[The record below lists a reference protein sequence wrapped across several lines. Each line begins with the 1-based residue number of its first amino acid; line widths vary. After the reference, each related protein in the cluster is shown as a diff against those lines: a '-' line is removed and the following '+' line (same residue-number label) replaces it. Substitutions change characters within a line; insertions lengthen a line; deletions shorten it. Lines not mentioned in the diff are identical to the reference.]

1 MESFLTSQRDSIFR
15 QVHSLIY
22 IFDVESPHI
31 STTDMHTFV
40 DCLAA
45 LKTNS
50 TTGSTIAADEPP
62 FVHVL
67 IHKMDLVSVN
77 DREVTFNRRRDE
89 VVKKCSEAGWT
100 NVRVFGTSIWDETLY
115 KVPFFPPFHIVC
127 LLFEALMLIIS
138 PETRLGHK

>member
-31 STTDMHTFV
+31 STTDMHSFV

-50 TTGSTIAADEPP
+50 TTGAARGANDPP

-67 IHKMDLVSVN
+67 IHKMDLVSVHE
-77 DREVTFNRRRDE
+77 REATFNRRRDE
-89 VVKKCSEAGWT
+89 ILKKCGEAGWP
-100 NVRVFGTSIWDETLY
+100 NARVFGTSIWDETLY
-115 KVPFFPPFHIVC
+115 KVAYCSIRS
-127 LLFEALMLIIS
+127 LLMCSLVWN
-138 PETRLGHK
+138 RLGLKLSRL